1 MARQSVSKI
10 AVFRPPH
17 PPKVPDYV
25 GGQRKSSC
33 WQWIPITLVLV
44 LGAQMAMALPE
55 VKPLLGEPAPP
66 LQGLLWIKGTP
77 VDLAANRGTTV
88 TVVEFWATW
97 CGPCVESIPHLT
109 ELQKRF
115 GPRGLAIVG
124 ISDEGPSTVREFVE
138 KMGQKM
144 DYSVAVDPTGDTKS
158 AYMDTYGQR
167 GIPCAFVV
175 DRQGRIVW
183 IGHPQ
188 SELEK
193 TLEEIL
199 SGRYDLA
206 VANEQY
212 VHERLSMY
220 FRNQLSRRDLDSQSM
235 VELERET
242 EEFLARICET
252 TPTKKRDGRLWLF
265 AYAINESRVKN
276 PKIRALAV
284 RAMDQRESHDYRN
297 VMITHVYVKALQ
309 RAGQTT
315 QALEVAA
322 RGYRENPGHS
332 GFGLLY
338 ADMLEVTGQ
347 LAAANDVRAK
357 LPPPEEETDAPPR
370 KPSET
375 ATTST
380 LSSERGTSTPR

>member
-1 MARQSVSKI
+1 
-10 AVFRPPH
+10 
-17 PPKVPDYV
+17 
-25 GGQRKSSC
+25 
-33 WQWIPITLVLV
+33 
-44 LGAQMAMALPE
+44 MAMALPE

-144 DYSVAVDPTGDTKS
+144 DYSVAVDPTGDTRS
-158 AYMDTYGQR
+158 AYMDTYGQS
-167 GIPCAFVV
+167 GIPRAFIV
-175 DRQGRIVW
+175 DRHGRIVW

-199 SGRYDLA
+199 SGSYDLA
-206 VANEQY
+206 AANEQY
-212 VHERLSMY
+212 VHERLSTHLSN
-220 FRNQLSRRDLDSQSM
+220 RLSRCDLDSRSM
-235 VELERET
+235 AELERET
-242 EEFLARICET
+242 EEFLARINET
-252 TPTKKRDGRLWLF
+252 TPTKKRDGRLWFF
-265 AYAINESRVKN
+265 AYIINESRVRS

-284 RAMDQRESHDYRN
+284 KAMDQREKHDFHN
-297 VMITHVYVKALQ
+297 IMITRVYVKALQ

-315 QALEVAA
+315 RALEIAEK
-322 RGYRENPGHS
+322 GYRQNPDHGS
-332 GFGLLY
+332 FGLLY
-338 ADMLEVTGQ
+338 ADMLEITGQ
-347 LAAANDVRAK
+347 VDAANKIRAK
-357 LPPPEEETDAPPR
+357 FPPPKEEPDSAPQ
-370 KPSET
+370 SHT
-375 ATTST
+375 QGATTAT